1 MNLRRLCLAN
11 LVKLLDENAR
21 MHYFDANTPVNMSIS
36 GNSNQEATFVFGNSP
51 MKTELNGMKR
61 LLFIALMFSY
71 AMASAQDP
79 IFSQF
84 YAMPLQLNPGF
95 AGSGNG
101 PRAGMAYRNQW
112 TGFNNAYR
120 TYAAF
125 YEQSFERLNSGA
137 GFYAEG
143 DNAGNG
149 IFKTSKFA
157 ATYAYRLQVNDDI
170 ALKLGVE
177 AGIRQTS
184 LDWLKLTFPDQID
197 PINGF
202 TYDTEEIRPDATNN
216 TALDISTGMLVLS
229 EKFYLGFALNHLNT
243 PNESILLTND
253 NLFRGLPLRYT
264 LHGGTE
270 WVVNAGNK
278 TRPPSFIS
286 PNFLFVS
293 QGPYKQLNLGA
304 YASIGSIY
312 TGAWFRH
319 TFRNADAV
327 ILLAGFREGI
337 FKIGISYDITVSGL
351 AGQSGGTYELSM
363 GLNFSKKKRPDIN
376 DCTRMFQ

>member
-1 MNLRRLCLAN
+1 
-11 LVKLLDENAR
+11 
-21 MHYFDANTPVNMSIS
+21 
-36 GNSNQEATFVFGNSP
+36 

-61 LLFIALMFSY
+61 RLLFALMFSY
-71 AMASAQDP
+71 TMVSAQDP

-101 PRAGMAYRNQW
+101 PRTGMAYRNQW
-112 TGFNNAYR
+112 TGFGNAYR

-125 YEQSFERLNSGA
+125 YEQSFKHLNSGI

-149 IFKTSKFA
+149 ILKTSKFS

-177 AGIRQTS
+177 AGVRQAN
-184 LDWLKLTFPDQID
+184 LDWQKLTFPDQLD
-197 PINGF
+197 PFNGII
-202 TYDTEEIRPDATNN
+202 YDTEEIRPDATNS
-216 TALDISTGMLVLS
+216 TALDISTGLLVLS
-229 EKFYLGFALNHLNT
+229 EKFYLGIALNHLNT

-253 NLFRGLPLRYT
+253 NLFRGLPIRYT
-264 LHGGTE
+264 LHGGTDLL
-270 WVVNAGNK
+270 VKAGNK
-278 TRPPSFIS
+278 ARPSSFIS

-304 YASIGSIY
+304 YASIGAIY

-327 ILLAGFREGI
+327 ILLAGFREGPL
-337 FKIGISYDITVSGL
+337 KIGISYDITVSGL
-351 AGQSGGTYELSM
+351 AGQAGGTYELTL
-363 GLNFSKKKRPDIN
+363 GLIFNKDKRPDIN

>member
-1 MNLRRLCLAN
+1 
-11 LVKLLDENAR
+11 LVVFLS
-21 MHYFDANTPVNMSIS
+21 NT
-36 GNSNQEATFVFGNSP
+36 GNYAQQATFALVESP
-51 MKTELNGMKR
+51 TKTELTGMKR
-61 LLFIALMFSY
+61 LLLLGLLCY
-71 AMASAQDP
+71 GAMASAQDP

-101 PRAGMAYRNQW
+101 PRVGMAYRNQW

-125 YEQSFERLNSGA
+125 YEQSFERLRSGI

-143 DNAGNG
+143 DNAGDG
-149 IFKTSKFA
+149 IFKTSKFS
-157 ATYAYRLQVNDDI
+157 ATYAYRLQINDDL
-170 ALKLGVE
+170 AVKLGVE
-177 AGIRQTS
+177 AGVRQSS
-184 LDWLKLTFPDQID
+184 LDWQKLTFPDQID
-197 PINGF
+197 PTNGF
-202 TYDTEEIRPDATNN
+202 SFDSEEIRPDATNS
-216 TALDISTGMLVLS
+216 TALDISSGLVLLS
-229 EKFYLGFALNHLNT
+229 PKFYVGFALNHLNT
-243 PNESILLTND
+243 PNESLLLQND

-264 LHGGTE
+264 LHGGTDL
-270 WVVNAGNK
+270 VVKAGNK
-278 TRPPSFIS
+278 ARPASFIS

-351 AGQSGGTYELSM
+351 ASHAGGTYELSF
-363 GLNFSKKKRPDIN
+363 GLNFGKEKRPDIN

>member
-1 MNLRRLCLAN
+1 
-11 LVKLLDENAR
+11 
-21 MHYFDANTPVNMSIS
+21 
-36 GNSNQEATFVFGNSP
+36 
-51 MKTELNGMKR
+51 MKR
-61 LLFIALMFSY
+61 LFFFALMFSY
-71 AMASAQDP
+71 TMASAQDP

-84 YAMPLQLNPGF
+84 YAMPLQINPGF

-101 PRAGMAYRNQW
+101 PHAGMAYRNQW

-125 YEQSFERLNSGA
+125 YEQSFQRLNSGI

-149 IFKTSKFA
+149 IFKTSKFS
-157 ATYAYRLQVNDDI
+157 ATYAYRLQVNDDV

-177 AGIRQTS
+177 AGVRQS
-184 LDWLKLTFPDQID
+184 NLDWQKLTFPDQLD
-197 PINGF
+197 PFNGII
-202 TYDTEEIRPDATNN
+202 YDTEEIRPDATNS
-216 TALDISTGMLVLS
+216 TSLDISTGMLVLS
-229 EKFYLGFALNHLNT
+229 EKFYVGFALHHLNT
-243 PNESILLTND
+243 PNESILLAND

-270 WVVNAGNK
+270 WVVKAGNK
-278 TRPPSFIS
+278 AHPASFIS

-293 QGPYKQLNLGA
+293 QGPHKQLNLGA
-304 YASIGSIY
+304 YASVGSIY

-319 TFRNADAV
+319 TFSNADAV
-327 ILLAGFREGI
+327 ILLAGFRAGVL
-337 FKIGISYDITVSGL
+337 KIGISYDITVSGL
-351 AGQSGGTYELSM
+351 ASRAGGTYELSL
-363 GLNFSKKKRPDIN
+363 GLLFNKEKRPDIN

>member
-1 MNLRRLCLAN
+1 
-11 LVKLLDENAR
+11 
-21 MHYFDANTPVNMSIS
+21 
-36 GNSNQEATFVFGNSP
+36 
-51 MKTELNGMKR
+51 MKTELTAMKR
-61 LLFIALMFSY
+61 LLFFVFLFSCS
-71 AMASAQDP
+71 MASAQDP

-84 YAMPLQLNPGF
+84 YAMPLQINPGF
-95 AGSGNG
+95 AGSAYA

-125 YEQSFERLNSGA
+125 YEQSFERLNSGI

-149 IFKTSKFA
+149 IFKTSKFS
-157 ATYAYRLQVNDDI
+157 ATYAYRLQVNDDV

-177 AGIRQTS
+177 GGIRQAN
-184 LDWLKLTFPDQID
+184 LDWQKLTFPDQID
-197 PINGF
+197 PVNGIS
-202 TYDTEEIRPDATNN
+202 YDSEEIRPDATSS
-216 TALDISTGMLVLS
+216 TSLDISTGMLVLS
-229 EKFYLGFALNHLNT
+229 EKFYVGFALNHLNT
-243 PNESILLTND
+243 PNESILLSND
-253 NLFRGLPLRYT
+253 NLYRGLHLRYT

-270 WVVNAGNK
+270 WVVKEGNK
-278 TRPPSFIS
+278 VRPASFIS

-293 QGPYKQLNLGA
+293 QGPYKQLNIGA
-304 YASIGSIY
+304 YASIGAIY

-327 ILLAGFREGI
+327 ILLAGFKEGI
-337 FKIGISYDITVSGL
+337 MKIGISYDLTVSGL
-351 AGQSGGTYELSM
+351 AGRAGGTYELSL
-363 GLNFSKKKRPDIN
+363 GLLFNKEKRSNIN

>member
-1 MNLRRLCLAN
+1 
-11 LVKLLDENAR
+11 
-21 MHYFDANTPVNMSIS
+21 
-36 GNSNQEATFVFGNSP
+36 
-51 MKTELNGMKR
+51 MKR
-61 LLFIALMFSY
+61 LLFFAFLLVCT
-71 AMASAQDP
+71 MASAQDP

-95 AGSGNG
+95 AGSARA
-101 PRAGMAYRNQW
+101 PRAGVAYRNQW
-112 TGFNNAYR
+112 TGFDNAYR

-125 YEQSFERLNSGA
+125 YEQSFERLNSGL

-149 IFKTSKFA
+149 IFKTSKFST
-157 ATYAYRLQVNDDI
+157 TYAYRLQVNDDV

-177 AGIRQTS
+177 AGIRQAK

-202 TYDTEEIRPDATNN
+202 AYNTEEITPDATNS
-216 TALDISTGMLVLS
+216 TSLDISTGLLVLS
-229 EKFYLGFALNHLNT
+229 EKFYVGFALNHLNT
-243 PNESILLTND
+243 PNESLLLAND
-253 NLFRGLPLRYT
+253 NLFRGLPIRYT

-270 WVVNAGNK
+270 WVVKAGNK
-278 TRPPSFIS
+278 TRPSSFIS

-312 TGAWFRH
+312 TGAWYRH

-337 FKIGISYDITVSGL
+337 MKIGISYDLTVSGL
-351 AGQSGGTYELSM
+351 AGRAGGTYELTL
-363 GLNFSKKKRPDIN
+363 GLLFNQDKRLDIN

>member
-1 MNLRRLCLAN
+1 
-11 LVKLLDENAR
+11 
-21 MHYFDANTPVNMSIS
+21 
-36 GNSNQEATFVFGNSP
+36 
-51 MKTELNGMKR
+51 MKTELNAMKR
-61 LLFIALMFSY
+61 LLLFALLLCGTT
-71 AMASAQDP
+71 ASAQDP

-95 AGSGNG
+95 AGSARA
-101 PRAGMAYRNQW
+101 PRAGVAYRNQW

-125 YEQSFERLNSGA
+125 YEQSFERLNSGI

-143 DNAGNG
+143 DNAGDG
-149 IFKTSKFA
+149 IFKTSKFS
-157 ATYAYRLQVNDDI
+157 ATYAYRLQVNDDV

-177 AGIRQTS
+177 AGLRQAK

-202 TYDTEEIRPDATNN
+202 TYDTEEIRPDATNSIS
-216 TALDISTGMLVLS
+216 LDISSGMLLLS
-229 EKFYLGFALNHLNT
+229 EKFYVGFALNHLNT
-243 PNESILLTND
+243 PNESILLAND

-270 WVVNAGNK
+270 WVVKAGNK
-278 TRPPSFIS
+278 ARPSSFIS

-293 QGPYKQLNLGA
+293 QGPYKQLNIGA
-304 YASIGSIY
+304 YASLGSIY

-337 FKIGISYDITVSGL
+337 MKIGISYDLTVSGL
-351 AGQSGGTYELSM
+351 AGRAGGTYELTF
-363 GLNFSKKKRPDIN
+363 GLLFNQDKRPDIN